1 MGVEANGTNK
11 AFSTSFPTLLAE
23 SFIRA
28 VLGGMAEVERSSR
41 RGEHDGGRDVSP
53 LKWTHSSSQLLST
66 FPGGTWI
73 NCSGRFVN
81 ELFYFPCVIITLN
94 TVEMRWYTLA
104 VDCISGLWVMSLF
117 LGYML
122 SVLPSLLHSQR
133 SFSCLHPFQLSI
145 LTHLLPVVSM
155 LRILC
160 TFPAHHYCIG
170 VGGDNIEP

>member
-73 NCSGRFVN
+73 NCSGRFVS

-104 VDCISGLWVMSLF
+104 VDCVSGLWVMSL
-117 LGYML
+117 
-122 SVLPSLLHSQR
+122 SLATCRWAFCLRCFIPKDHSR
-133 SFSCLHPFQLSI
+133 VCIRFSFEYLLTYCL
-145 LTHLLPVVSM
+145 
-155 LRILC
+155 
-160 TFPAHHYCIG
+160 
-170 VGGDNIEP
+170 